1 MNYNFRFDLIA
12 SRIPPSLPIG
22 LWVVGLSYLF
32 FLFLLLGHWIVWLK
46 GCGVV
51 VVTHTPNQK
60 TTFQPTQTSN
70 TTEPNQATNQ
80 STNQPN
86 QSSQPEN
93 WSNQPDQTAKN
104 PNPQTKTTNQPQPRK
119 NLQTNYISS

>member
-1 MNYNFRFDLIA
+1 MFPRSRLIYLIA

-51 VVTHTPNQK
+51 VVTHTSNQK
-60 TTFQPTQTSN
+60 NNFSTNPDKQHNRTKPSDQPI
-70 TTEPNQATNQ
+70 NQ
-80 STNQPN
+80 STQSAVPARKLKQPTWPNSQEPQPTNQN
-86 QSSQPEN
+86 SQP
-93 WSNQPDQTAKN
+93 
-104 PNPQTKTTNQPQPRK
+104 TKTKKT
-119 NLQTNYISS
+119 I